1 MNLLALRLLAASF
14 SAASLHLSIP
24 LPAPAA
30 WTGQPASEPWIRPQG
45 EPETW
50 EVEAGRRE
58 NLHAYGSSMVVVRD
72 ADADG
77 VEDLLVGAPCLG
89 TEEPGY
95 ADLLSGA
102 TGERIL
108 RFEGEAP
115 GDEFGFA
122 VAAGCDLNRDGTPEL
137 VITARAAA
145 GEGARRGVVS
155 VYDGRTFKKQREL
168 AGEEDH
174 GFFGES
180 VCCPGDIDGD
190 GRGDLL
196 VGAPG
201 AAEQRGHVLLFSGPA
216 KRANE
221 TLRGRRRG
229 DAFGSSISGLEDLNG
244 DGHADFGVCA
254 PFAGSR
260 IAQAGCFVA
269 YSGQSLRPLRTLY
282 GPESMCWFGVSAVN
296 PGDLDGD
303 AVDDLLI
310 GAPAT
315 SLGDQSA
322 VGWVGSYSG
331 ATGDSLAVYP
341 GSEPGE
347 FFGRSLA
354 AGFDWDGDGVG
365 DWAVGAPYGRGRSDR
380 KRAGFVAV
388 RSGTGPELK
397 RYRGTEARGLLGSS
411 LGVAAAPDGQLTL
424 LVLGAPG
431 RAESA
436 FRVETEEDEQPKPGS
451 IQRVH

>member
-1 MNLLALRLLAASF
+1 MLAPQLLAATF
-14 SAASLHLSIP
+14 SAASLHLGSVLGIGG
-24 LPAPAA
+24 LALDPAP
-30 WTGQPASEPWIRPQG
+30 GIRSRV
-45 EPETW
+45 ESETW
-50 EVEAGRRE
+50 QIEAGRRE
-58 NLHAYGSSMVVVRD
+58 SLHAFGSSLVIVHD
-72 ADADG
+72 ADGDG

-102 TGERIL
+102 SGERIA

-122 VAAGCDLNRDGTPEL
+122 VAAGCDLNRDGIPEL
-137 VITARAAA
+137 VIAARAAD
-145 GEGARRGVVS
+145 GGGARRGVVS
-155 VYDGRTFKKQREL
+155 VYNGRTLKKDREL
-168 AGEEDH
+168 AGQEDH
-174 GFFGES
+174 VFFGQS

-201 AAEQRGHVLLFSGPA
+201 AAEQRGHVLLFSGPR
-216 KRANE
+216 KLPKE

-229 DAFGSSISGLEDLNG
+229 DAFGSSISGLKDMNA

-254 PFAGSR
+254 PFASSKIVRSGSL
-260 IAQAGCFVA
+260 VA
-269 YSGQSLRPLRTLY
+269 YSGQSLRPLRTLH

-303 AVDDLLI
+303 LVDDLLV
-310 GAPAT
+310 GAPAA
-315 SLGDQSA
+315 SLGDQSG

-331 ATGDSLAVYP
+331 ATGDSLAVFS
-341 GSEPGE
+341 GSESGE

-365 DWAVGAPYGRGRSDR
+365 DWAVGAPYGRGRNDR
-380 KRAGFVAV
+380 ERAGFVSV
-388 RSGTGPELK
+388 RSGTGAELK
-397 RYRGTEARGLLGSS
+397 RFRGAEARGLLGSS
-411 LGVAAAPDGQLTL
+411 LGAATTNEGELTL
-424 LVLGAPG
+424 LATGAPG

-436 FRVETEEDEQPKPGS
+436 FRTDVKGDEKPKPGS
-451 IQRVH
+451 VQRVH